1 MSEEIG
7 VLDPQGES
15 QPTPAVVQ
23 DPTPSAVDVARKEA
37 EAAVVAERPKYLG
50 EYDSEEAAK
59 AEFQKLKQEREEYNR
74 KLEEYNRSDRVR
86 AAREQ
91 DAKEQQER
99 EEYEHQ
105 RLQHSQA
112 VRDKAAQW
120 IAAGR
125 PDKAFEVMDQ
135 YNIQNAAVVAKAMYE
150 KEMEQFK
157 PYLEQVKYKA
167 KFDEAKAQFEDH
179 PDLQDIKEYSGK
191 AAGYLLKGIPA
202 RDIVEHF
209 REVKQMKGGGRST
222 SQMPEQPDNVVE
234 FEDQRERAHREARSL
249 APGGGGSAPR
259 KAAAVQEREAKERGE
274 FFMDVYGPLAPKVQG
289 K

>member
-7 VLDPQGES
+7 VLDPQVES

-50 EYDSEEAAK
+50 EYDSEEEAK
-59 AEFQKLKQEREEYNR
+59 AEFQRLKQEREEYNR

-91 DAKEQQER
+91 DAKEQR
-99 EEYEHQ
+99 EQQEYEHQ
-105 RLQHSQA
+105 RLQHTQA

-125 PDKAFEVMDQ
+125 PDKAFEVMDA
-135 YNIQNAAVVAKAMYE
+135 YNIQNAAVVAKAMFE

-157 PYLEQVKYKA
+157 PYLSQIQRNQA
-167 KFDEAKAQFEDH
+167 KEQFEAH
-179 PDLQDIKEYSGK
+179 PDLQDIKEFSGE
-191 AAGYLLKGIPA
+191 AADLLLGGMHAAQVVAHLRSIKQRIGVSRPA
-202 RDIVEHF
+202 R
-209 REVKQMKGGGRST
+209 QT
-222 SQMPEQPDNVVE
+222 PEQSDNVVE